1 MRHQHKTLLFKCLT
15 ILPSS
20 LGNYIY
26 GKLQYYANRNSILN
40 KIKLSRITF
49 DKTVK
54 ICQDLNYDLSSK
66 TLLEIGSGWYPIL
79 PYYFVFFGKIK
90 TVYTYDI
97 NEHYNKNSIKKF
109 NSIFSEL
116 NNSKFSF
123 TKNRYNLPE
132 NIIYFPNTD
141 IITSEIPN
149 ADVIFSRYVLSH
161 MNEKDIVDFHHKLK
175 NSLPKGTIIIHFI
188 SPSDLRQHNDRSIS
202 LQDFLQYSKKQWDNI
217 QTRFDYHN
225 RLRLPQFIQIF
236 NQVGIEIVH
245 LDYKFDAIGSENQ
258 KLFSKVTLHQDFQN
272 FSNEELTASN
282 IIVVLKL

>member
-1 MRHQHKTLLFKCLT
+1 MRHQHKTMLFKCLS
-15 ILPSS
+15 ILPKS
-20 LGNYIY
+20 LGDYIY
-26 GKLQYYANRNSILN
+26 GKLQYFANRNSILN
-40 KIKLSRITF
+40 KIKLSKITF

-97 NEHYNKNSIKKF
+97 NEHYNKNAIKKF
-109 NSIFSEL
+109 NSIFSEF
-116 NNSKFSF
+116 NNSKFSYP
-123 TKNRYNLPE
+123 KNVYNLPK
-132 NIIYFPNTD
+132 NIIYFPKTD
-141 IITSEIPN
+141 IITAQIPI

-202 LQDFLQYSKKQWDNI
+202 LQDFLQYSKKQWNNI

-245 LDYKFDAIGSENQ
+245 LDYKFDSIDSENQ

-272 FSNEELTASN
+272 FSKEELTASN

>member
-258 KLFSKVTLHQDFQN
+258 KLFSKVNLHQDFQN